1 MTAMD
6 VEAPILCAQTTV
18 IDARTVGESFIRLVV
33 AGPELARWSAE
44 LVDAGT
50 VRDAYVKLII
60 PPPGGEESYR
70 IPRRSAIG
78 WHCPSRSVGG
88 CAPTPC
94 GAPTPLC
101 STAHRFRP

>member
-33 AGPELARWSAE
+33 AGAELARWSAE
-44 LVDAGT
+44 VVDAGT

-60 PPPGGEESYR
+60 PPPGGGGVVPDPAAIRDWLALPES
-70 IPRRSAIG
+70 
-78 WHCPSRSVGG
+78 
-88 CAPTPC
+88 
-94 GAPTPLC
+94 
-101 STAHRFRP
+101 